1 MKCVIYARVDE
12 AERATEH
19 LTEQLAACRKF
30 ARENGFEVVSE
41 FSEMAP
47 EGQTD
52 RPQLSALRRL
62 LAHEKIGA
70 VVVCDLNRLS
80 RKASDL
86 LTLYR
91 EFDRVGTG
99 IYYLRRQSDSALAGP
114 VPWREDARE

>member
-12 AERATEH
+12 AEHATER

-30 ARENGFEVVSE
+30 ARDNGFEVVSE

-47 EGQTD
+47 DGQTD
-52 RPQLSALRRL
+52 RPQLLALRRFI
-62 LAHEKIGA
+62 AREQIGA

-91 EFDRVGTG
+91 EFDLVGTG
-99 IYYLRRQSDSALAGP
+99 IYYLRRQADSPPAGP
-114 VPWREDARE
+114 VPWREDVGG